1 MGSRVFNAEYMG
13 RLERS
18 QVAATHLI
26 SSRGIVIR
34 LISEKSNQV
43 TRMAFD
49 RSSTESLSFF
59 LGAFNQVL
67 LGYTLL
73 VILLSVSM
81 DGLINN
87 DSDSGVLVDGDY
99 NFEIKTAIERTK
111 NHAAFM
117 MGIVALTFAAVVFV
131 TVDWALLKYKN
142 LNKAVWEVHVYQ

>member
-1 MGSRVFNAEYMG
+1 MG
-13 RLERS
+13 RAFSSSSNTLNIFQRHCDPP
-18 QVAATHLI
+18 HLRKI
-26 SSRGIVIR
+26 KPSNKNGIRQIQHGKS
-34 LISEKSNQV
+34 LI
-43 TRMAFD
+43 FPD
-49 RSSTESLSFF
+49 
-59 LGAFNQVL
+59 AFNQVL

-142 LNKAVWEVHVYQ
+142 LNKAVWEVHVY

>member
-1 MGSRVFNAEYMG
+1 MGEYMG

-26 SSRGIVIR
+26 SPRGIVIR

-131 TVDWALLKYKN
+131 ALEWIVLKYKN
-142 LNKAVWEVHVYQ
+142 ATRTAWDVYIFQSSKL

>member
-1 MGSRVFNAEYMG
+1 MG

-26 SSRGIVIR
+26 SPRGIVIR

-81 DGLINN
+81 DGLIN
-87 DSDSGVLVDGDY
+87 SDSGVLVDGDY